1 MMAGMEIPTLA
12 TERLVLRPFV
22 EADAAALFDISQDP
36 EVMRFIG
43 DRAIPS
49 MEECWRGVAAWLGHW
64 RLRGYGPLAIEERAS
79 GRFIGR
85 VSLWYPHGWPAPEL
99 GYLLGRAWWGRG
111 YATEAAGAALD
122 WAFEHLEEPT
132 AWVSL
137 IDQANTASIRV
148 VTKLGESAR
157 GTTELR
163 GHHLLVYGIDR
174 ATWQTGRG
182 NRTHQAG

>member
-1 MMAGMEIPTLA
+1 MAGMEIPTLA

-22 EADAAALFDISQDP
+22 EEDAAALFEISQDRH
-36 EVMRFIG
+36 VMRFIG

-122 WAFEHLEEPT
+122 WAFEHLEEPA

-137 IDQANTASIRV
+137 IDPANTASIRV
-148 VTKLGESAR
+148 VTKLGESAQ

-174 ATWQTGRG
+174 VTWQAGRG
-182 NRTHQAG
+182 SRTRRPG